1 MQYLWNSFTSFF
13 YCVDVDISQGS
24 ALYLSSIFHIFEKRF
39 KNLNIPVSFI
49 LFVDNELL
57 ISQEK
62 SFEKFNTFLFCSYNI
77 ISSLLEQ
84 FSLTIEYRKSEI
96 FHFSKLQGLFNSSSL
111 DLSPLRGPIIYHKDI

>member
-13 YCVDVDISQGS
+13 YCVDVDVSQGS

-39 KNLNIPVSFI
+39 KNLNIPVSFL
-49 LFVDNELL
+49 LFVDDELL

-111 DLSPLRGPIIYHKDI
+111 DLSPLRGPILYYKDI

>member
-13 YCVDVDISQGS
+13 YCVDVDVSQGF

-39 KNLNIPVSFI
+39 KNLNIPVSFL
-49 LFVDNELL
+49 LFVDDELL

-111 DLSPLRGPIIYHKDI
+111 DLSPLRGPILYHKDI

>member
-13 YCVDVDISQGS
+13 YCVDVDVSQGS

-39 KNLNIPVSFI
+39 KNLNIPVSFL
-49 LFVDNELL
+49 LFVDDELL

-111 DLSPLRGPIIYHKDI
+111 DLSPLRGPILYHKDI